1 MNRIVKKY
9 LVNIIGHVI
18 TNKRF
23 DNIVNNFTPVVDN
36 KGIKFYGLFQI
47 PYNRG
52 ETLFTKEPD
61 MIEFIDEH
69 ITAGDIYYDI
79 GANVGVFS
87 LYAAIKKQAMVYS
100 FEPESSNYFILNK
113 NISLNNLTGQVT
125 AYNLA
130 INDKSEISVLNL
142 IANIRP
148 GKSGNNFN
156 EELDEDLKQFTPQYK
171 QGVFIDGNPD
181 FLEHTN
187 MSFINTLQRQTPS
200 LKYNIKISIDYKNKR
215 VNMKTIKPVKKD
227 EEFYLNYPIP
237 RSFENN
243 SNQTTGIL

>member
-1 MNRIVKKY
+1 M
-9 LVNIIGHVI
+9 
-18 TNKRF
+18 
-23 DNIVNNFTPVVDN
+23 NNFTPVVDN

-171 QGVFIDGNPD
+171 QGVFGVSLDSLVYKYGMPCPNHIKIDVDGNEMNILKGMSKT
-181 FLEHTN
+181 LENKELKSMLIEIEKTN
-187 MSFINTLQRQTPS
+187 EE
-200 LKYNIKISIDYKNKR
+200 NI
-215 VNMKTIKPVKKD
+215 
-227 EEFYLNYPIP
+227 LNYLKNFK
-237 RSFENN
+237 FELESKSNN
-243 SNQTTGIL
+243 GNYIFKR